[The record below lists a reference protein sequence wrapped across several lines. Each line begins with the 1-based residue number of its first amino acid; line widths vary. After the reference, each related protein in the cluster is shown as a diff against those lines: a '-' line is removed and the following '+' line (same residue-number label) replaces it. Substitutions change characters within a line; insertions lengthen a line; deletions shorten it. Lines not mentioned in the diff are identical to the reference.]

1 MTYIII
7 LIVSAVAQYF
17 LPWWVIAPIAFA
29 ICAWKSETALGAYAA
44 AAGAIATLWVGYAI
58 FLNSN
63 NEGIMVQKIG
73 GLFAENIKFLKNLPV
88 TPTFF
93 TIMTIIGSQVAGLSA
108 TAGYH
113 FRQLFK

>member
-17 LPWWVIAPIAFA
+17 LPWWIIAPIAFA
-29 ICAWKSETALGAYAA
+29 ISAWKSKTALGAYIAA
-44 AAGAIATLWVGYAI
+44 AAAIATLWVSYAA
-58 FLNSN
+58 FLNSS

-73 GLFAENIKFLKNLPV
+73 GLFSENIKFLKNLPV

-93 TIMTIIGSQVAGLSA
+93 VIMAIIGSQVAGLSA
-108 TAGYH
+108 TAGYY

>member
-29 ICAWKSETALGAYAA
+29 ICAWKSKTAFGAYAA
-44 AAGAIATLWVGYAI
+44 AAGAIATLWVGYA
-58 FLNSN
+58 FYLNSN
-63 NEGIMVQKIG
+63 NDGIMLHKIA
-73 GLFAENIKFLKNLPV
+73 GLFSENIKFLKNLPV

-93 TIMTIIGSQVAGLSA
+93 VIMAIIGSQVAGLSA

-113 FRQLFK
+113 FRQFFK

>member
-29 ICAWKSETALGAYAA
+29 ICAWKSKTAFGAYVA
-44 AAGAIATLWVGYAI
+44 AAGAIATLWVGYA
-58 FLNSN
+58 FYLNSN
-63 NEGIMVQKIG
+63 NDGIILDKIA
-73 GLFAENIKFLKNLPV
+73 GLFSENIKFLKNLPV
-88 TPTFF
+88 TPTYFL
-93 TIMTIIGSQVAGLSA
+93 IMAIIGSQVAGLSA

-113 FRQLFK
+113 FRQFFK